1 MIPCNFVCG
10 YWHFCPKI
18 QAAGSSKTSVLICL
32 TMKCHSWEEHCL
44 FSTVCFWFCIYST
57 FYALFPFDPQCV
69 NCCMSYKHY
78 MLLWIRY
85 ICIACFVTTD
95 EGDSNNSFGSRRD
108 LHRLADTPPPD
119 WVVLGES
126 VLIRPYNSSGVI
138 AYIGGTDFSGGTWIG
153 VELDAPTG
161 EH

>member
-1 MIPCNFVCG
+1 MVHILC
-10 YWHFCPKI
+10 
-18 QAAGSSKTSVLICL
+18 SL
-32 TMKCHSWEEHCL
+32 
-44 FSTVCFWFCIYST
+44 
-57 FYALFPFDPQCV
+57 
-69 NCCMSYKHY
+69 
-78 MLLWIRY
+78 
-85 ICIACFVTTD
+85 TTD

-108 LHRLADTPPPD
+108 LHRIADTPPPD

-161 EH
+161 ECYQVLCGLLRQ

>member
-1 MIPCNFVCG
+1 M
-10 YWHFCPKI
+10 
-18 QAAGSSKTSVLICL
+18 SSITC
-32 TMKCHSWEEHCL
+32 
-44 FSTVCFWFCIYST
+44 YSE
-57 FYALFPFDPQCV
+57 YGA
-69 NCCMSYKHY
+69 
-78 MLLWIRY
+78 Y
-85 ICIACFVTTD
+85 ILRSLTTD

-108 LHRLADTPPPD
+108 LHRIADTPPPD

-161 EH
+161 ECYQVS